1 MQKLKVGD
9 VVQVM
14 AGAERSTKDTAKKR
28 GKIVAIDRESG
39 RLKIE
44 GLRLV
49 KRHVRKGR
57 DRNTP
62 EGGIIEKPGS
72 IAIAAVQVVCA
83 KCDRPSRVGIR
94 LEGGKKVRFCKSCE
108 ARIDA

>member
-9 VVQVM
+9 LVQVV
-14 AGAERSTKDTAKKR
+14 AGAERSIKDAAKKR
-28 GKIVAIDRESG
+28 GKVVVIDHESG
-39 RLKIE
+39 RLKVE

-49 KRHVRKGR
+49 KRHVKKGR

-62 EGGIIEKPGS
+62 EGGVIEKPGS
-72 IAIAAVQVVCA
+72 IAVAAVMLVCA
-83 KCDRPSRVGIR
+83 KCDKPSRVGIR
-94 LEGGKKVRFCKSCE
+94 VEGDKKVRFCKSCE

>member
-9 VVQVM
+9 LVQVM
-14 AGAERSTKDTAKKR
+14 AGAERSLKDAPKKR
-28 GKIVAIDRESG
+28 GKVVAIDRASG
-39 RLKIE
+39 RLKVE

-72 IAIAAVQVVCA
+72 ISIAAVQLVCA
-83 KCDRPSRVGIR
+83 KCDRPARVGIR
-94 LEGGKKVRFCKSCE
+94 LEGERKVRFCKACE